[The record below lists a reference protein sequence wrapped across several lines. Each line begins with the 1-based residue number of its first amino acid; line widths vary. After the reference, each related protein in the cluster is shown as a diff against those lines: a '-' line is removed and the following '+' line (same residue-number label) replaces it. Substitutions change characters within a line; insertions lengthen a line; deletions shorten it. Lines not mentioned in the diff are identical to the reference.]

1 MKLLVT
7 RKDLQNILTLPL
19 KTIRIVKAV
28 RSVERAVVRLQLPA
42 PSCTHLS
49 HKSCPPESLGEGH
62 PKGAAWANW
71 ADQQVSI
78 HVLSLNR
85 IAQLLWHFFAT
96 CIFFSPIQAFPHY
109 ILEKNST
116 SVKKNVGSLLLS
128 VYCSTLA
135 FAVVKTI
142 CYICSWTLHHPE
154 LIERTGINYETMLGK
169 KKKNPGRKVFDDKVS
184 SRVKMLGRENCHLY
198 SWMAQF
204 RAFRAIKSPS
214 AIMGDDFLTVAM

>member
-96 CIFFSPIQAFPHY
+96 CIFFFPLYRHFL
-109 ILEKNST
+109 IISWKKIALLW
-116 SVKKNVGSLLLS
+116 KKNVGSLLLS
-128 VYCSTLA
+128 VYCSILA

-154 LIERTGINYETMLGK
+154 LIERTGINYETVLGK
-169 KKKNPGRKVFDDKVS
+169 KKKSWEESVQWQGIQPCEDVRKGELPPLF
-184 SRVKMLGRENCHLY
+184 LNG
-198 SWMAQF
+198 
-204 RAFRAIKSPS
+204 AIQ
-214 AIMGDDFLTVAM
+214 GF

>member
-49 HKSCPPESLGEGH
+49 HKSCPPEFLGEGH

-96 CIFFSPIQAFPHY
+96 CIFFFPLYRHFL
-109 ILEKNST
+109 IISWKKIALLWKKCWKST
-116 SVKKNVGSLLLS
+116 SKCVLFHS
-128 VYCSTLA
+128 C
-135 FAVVKTI
+135 
-142 CYICSWTLHHPE
+142 ICSGENHLLHLQLNSSPSWAYWKNRDQ
-154 LIERTGINYETMLGK
+154 LWNCARK
-169 KKKNPGRKVFDDKVS
+169 KKKNPGRKVFSDKVS